1 MKKQKTIKE
10 EVFKSTN
17 DRHVFTQ
24 AVRWISKLTQ
34 TDTTFVTSK
43 SRIRDVVLARHA
55 LAYYMKKHTEFS
67 LMYIGSMMGKDHA
80 TIIHSVNQI
89 KDTAPFDMYIGT
101 VKESI
106 DTKTMPSHF
115 TLREEIKNALKTYST
130 PNTRTEAILNIIS
143 TYEKQST

>member
-1 MKKQKTIKE
+1 MKKLTIKE
-10 EVFKSTN
+10 DVFKN
-17 DRHVFTQ
+17 NKDKHVFTQ

-34 TDTTFVTSK
+34 TNTNFVTSK
-43 SRIRDVVLARHA
+43 SRVRDVVLARHA

-67 LMYIGSMMGKDHA
+67 LVYIGSMMSKDHA

-89 KDTAPFDMYIGT
+89 KDIAPFDLYIGT

-106 DTKTMPSHF
+106 DAKVMPSHF
-115 TLREEIKNALKTYST
+115 TLREEIKNAMQTYST
-130 PNTRTEAILNIIS
+130 PNTRTEAILNIIQ